1 MKRTGRLCW
10 GLLRCDLGRDEPA
23 GDTPEGTAC
32 HRRECEVDR
41 DGGESSGCG
50 RSPSGKGHTSKGGE
64 GKGLRGGEAQWS
76 ERGSAGVPTNTLT
89 VTWEP
94 AEMQI
99 LGPDLEGQNLE
110 GVREQGGA
118 LCCHKSPTPAWGC

>member
-50 RSPSGKGHTSKGGE
+50 RSPSGKGHTSNGGRRQGAEGGE
-64 GKGLRGGEAQWS
+64 STVVRRGVLL
-76 ERGSAGVPTNTLT
+76 GS
-89 VTWEP
+89 
-94 AEMQI
+94 Q
-99 LGPDLEGQNLE
+99 
-110 GVREQGGA
+110 
-118 LCCHKSPTPAWGC
+118 PTPSLSPGNLQKCRFWAQTWRVRTWRG